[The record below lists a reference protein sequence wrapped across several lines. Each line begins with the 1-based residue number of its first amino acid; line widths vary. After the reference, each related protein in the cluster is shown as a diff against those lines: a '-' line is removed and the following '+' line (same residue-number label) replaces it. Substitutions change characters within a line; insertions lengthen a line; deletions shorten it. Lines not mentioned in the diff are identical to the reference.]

1 MAFAGND
8 SGIQCCCERDN
19 AKAVLPL
26 WPGVWCVACVCMCV
40 FFHSKFLESS
50 LYPWQSRVPWRF
62 ALVWVL
68 VHSLYWTLGNRSF
81 HYWQCISSNCEE
93 FLCFDSSLSIV
104 FYYVLFTE
112 FPSWILALLDW
123 PFTFLFFS
131 HLFSP
136 SFCSLWETSLT
147 FIFQPLYWS

>member
-1 MAFAGND
+1 MT
-8 SGIQCCCERDN
+8 
-19 AKAVLPL
+19 
-26 WPGVWCVACVCMCV
+26 WCVVCVCMCV
-40 FFHSKFLESS
+40 CFPSKLLESS
-50 LYPWQSRVPWRF
+50 LYPRQSRIPWRF

-81 HYWQCISSNCEE
+81 QYWQCISFNFEE
-93 FLCFDSSLSIV
+93 FLCFDNSLSTV

-131 HLFSP
+131 HLFLP
-136 SFCSLWETSLT
+136 SFCSLWEISLT
-147 FIFQPLYWS
+147 LSSSQSIEVIILAIINFF